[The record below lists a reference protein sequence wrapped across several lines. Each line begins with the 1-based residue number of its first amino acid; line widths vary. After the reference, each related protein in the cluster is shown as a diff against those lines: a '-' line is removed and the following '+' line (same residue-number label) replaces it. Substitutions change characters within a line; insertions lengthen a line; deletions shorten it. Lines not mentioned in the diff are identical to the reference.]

1 MGRGPDPRIYTRREQ
16 RAPETEYGEPN
27 NFLSSVDAETDM
39 RIRTIT
45 LGTRINIRDPEGA
58 VSGCGEFLK
67 IAKKAYENMGIEV
80 QTVRLSSQPFEDHG
94 LEGGDLLDGIC
105 GLEDTAKRYGIDFLS
120 IGPATTTDAINI
132 IPDII
137 ERTDITCASAWAGD
151 YGAGI
156 QNHNI
161 RSAADACLRISELD
175 NIGLKNFS
183 FTTIANC
190 PPDIPFFPA
199 SYHID
204 DTPIFTIGMES
215 GDILYDAFRE
225 GGTLK
230 GAGLRFK
237 ELYEQNLKT
246 IENSACELS
255 QLESITF
262 GGIDVSTA
270 PSLEKEGSVAFA
282 ISNLLDRRF
291 ASPGTL
297 SACEMVTGVLRSLD
311 INICGYSGLMLPV
324 MEDLGLAVSADNDRL
339 TIPDLLSYSSVCGTG
354 LDTVPIPGDT
364 EKRAL
369 ENTIRDV
376 ASLSIRLNKPLS
388 ARLLPMIGIKKG
400 ERTDVHS
407 PYLVNCKVL
416 PV

>member
-1 MGRGPDPRIYTRREQ
+1 
-16 RAPETEYGEPN
+16 
-27 NFLSSVDAETDM
+27 M

-45 LGTRINIRDPEGA
+45 LGTRVNIRDPEETISKG
-58 VSGCGEFLK
+58 GEFLK
-67 IAKKAYENMGIEV
+67 IAKRAFENMGIEV
-80 QTVRLSSQPFEDHG
+80 QTVRISTQPFEDHG
-94 LEGGDLLDGIC
+94 LEGDDLLENIC
-105 GLEDTAKRYGIDFLS
+105 GLEHISKRYGIDFLS
-120 IGPATTTDAINI
+120 VGPGTTPDAIGLIPNI
-132 IPDII
+132 L

-151 YGAGI
+151 YSAGI
-156 QNHNI
+156 QNDNI

-175 NIGLKNFS
+175 NIGLKNFM
-183 FTTIANC
+183 FTSIANC

-199 SYHID
+199 SYHTQE
-204 DTPIFTIGMES
+204 TPIFTIGMES

-225 GGTLK
+225 GGSLIE
-230 GAGLRFK
+230 AGMRLK
-237 ELYEQNLKT
+237 ELYGQNLKT
-246 IENSACELS
+246 IEISACELS
-255 QLESITF
+255 GLENVIF

-270 PSLEKEGSVAFA
+270 PSLEKEGSVALA
-282 ISNLLDRRF
+282 ISNLLDGHF

-297 SACEMVTGVLRSLD
+297 SVCEMITGVLRSLE
-311 INICGYSGLMLPV
+311 IKKCGYSGLMLPV
-324 MEDLGLAVSADNDRL
+324 MEDLGLAEASDRGLL

-364 EKRAL
+364 KERAL

-376 ASLSIRLNKPLS
+376 ASLSLRLNKPLS
-388 ARLLPMIGIKKG
+388 ARIFPMIGIKKG

>member
-1 MGRGPDPRIYTRREQ
+1 
-16 RAPETEYGEPN
+16 
-27 NFLSSVDAETDM
+27 M

-45 LGTRINIRDPEGA
+45 LGTRVNIRGPEETISRG
-58 VSGCGEFLK
+58 GEFLK
-67 IAKKAYENMGIEV
+67 IAKRAFEKMDIEV
-80 QTVRLSSQPFEDHG
+80 QTVRISTQPFEDHG
-94 LEGGDLLDGIC
+94 LKRDDLLESIC
-105 GLEDTAKRYGIDFLS
+105 GLEHISKRYGIDFLS
-120 IGPATTTDAINI
+120 IGPATTPDAIDL

-137 ERTDITCASAWAGD
+137 ERTGITCASAWAGD

-156 QNHNI
+156 QNDNI
-161 RSAADACLRISELD
+161 RSAADASLRISELD
-175 NIGLKNFS
+175 GIGLKNFN

-190 PPDIPFFPA
+190 PADIPFFPA
-199 SYHID
+199 SYH
-204 DTPIFTIGMES
+204 TQEVPTFTIGMES
-215 GDILYDAFRE
+215 GDVLYDAFKV

-230 GAGLRFK
+230 GAGMRFK
-237 ELYEQNLKT
+237 ELYEQSLKT
-246 IENSACELS
+246 IENSASELS
-255 QLESITF
+255 QLENIFF

-270 PSLEKEGSVAFA
+270 PSLEKKGSVALA
-282 ISNLLDRRF
+282 ISNLLDGHF

-297 SACEMVTGVLRSLD
+297 SVCEMITGVLRSLD

-324 MEDLGLAVSADNDRL
+324 MEDLGLAEASDNDQL

>member
-1 MGRGPDPRIYTRREQ
+1 
-16 RAPETEYGEPN
+16 
-27 NFLSSVDAETDM
+27 M

-45 LGTRINIRDPEGA
+45 LGTRVNIRDPEETISKG
-58 VSGCGEFLK
+58 GEFLGM
-67 IAKKAYENMGIEV
+67 AKRAFENMGIEV
-80 QTVRLSSQPFEDHG
+80 QTVRISTQPFEDHG
-94 LEGGDLLDGIC
+94 LEGDDLLDAIC
-105 GLEDTAKRYGIDFLS
+105 GLEDAARRYGIDFLS
-120 IGPATTTDAINI
+120 VGPGTAPDAICL

-156 QNHNI
+156 QNDNI
-161 RSAADACLRISELD
+161 RSASDACLRISELD
-175 NIGLKNFS
+175 GIGLKNFN
-183 FTTIANC
+183 FTSIANC
-190 PPDIPFFPA
+190 PADIPFFPA
-199 SYHID
+199 SYHTQE
-204 DTPIFTIGMES
+204 TPIFTIGMES
-215 GDILYDAFRE
+215 GDILYDAFRG

-230 GAGLRFK
+230 EAGLRFK
-237 ELYEQNLKT
+237 ELYEQSLET
-246 IENSACELS
+246 IENSASELS
-255 QLESITF
+255 QLENIIF

-270 PSLEKEGSVAFA
+270 PSLEKEGSVALA
-282 ISNLLDRRF
+282 ISNLLDGHF

-297 SACEMVTGVLRSLD
+297 SACEMITGVLRSLE

-324 MEDLGLAVSADNDRL
+324 MEDVGLAESADRNHL

-364 EKRAL
+364 EAKSL

-388 ARLLPMIGIKKG
+388 ARLLPMIGVKKG
-400 ERTDVHS
+400 ERTDVQS